1 MRRRALLAASGAS
14 GGGAPEFPL
23 YLYFDYCNPLWG
35 MTSCVREADE
45 IAVRYFEY
53 LCDMLIAHGIVI
65 DDDNFKLYESNLN
78 SLGIEIY
85 IDDKK
90 VKSMSIDFRYIPLHI
105 EFLTD
110 KYGVWHNDGSIT
122 MDY

>member
-23 YLYFDYCNPLWG
+23 YLYFDYCDSYWG

-45 IAVRYFEY
+45 IGARYYEY
-53 LCDMLIAHGIVI
+53 LYDILLS
-65 DDDNFKLYESNLN
+65 DKNNELKKLELN

-85 IDDKK
+85 IDDKR
-90 VKSMSIDFRYIPLHI
+90 VVEMSTNIMSSPPTIYFT
-105 EFLTD
+105 TD
-110 KYGVWHNDGSIT
+110 NYGSWHNDGSIT